1 MRTHDDTWDIKT
13 SVGATAVM
21 VAAARAVETDR
32 PDPLIRDPY
41 ARLLVTNAGAGA
53 IWEAMLDPTLV
64 AKAAAIDAETA
75 AIVAYLRSYQA
86 VRTNF
91 FDTYFASA
99 VAAGIRQ
106 VVILA
111 SGLDSRAYRLDW
123 PAGTIVYEI
132 DQPKV
137 LSYKSTTL
145 AENGVT
151 PSAGRREVPADLRQ
165 DWPAALR
172 DAGFDP
178 TARTAWLAEGLLM
191 YLPAEA
197 QDRLFTQVGA
207 VSVAGSRIA
216 AETAPV
222 HGEERRAEMRARFK
236 KVADVLGI
244 EQTIDVQ
251 ELVYHDQAVV
261 QGDGAVSQEL
271 IAQGFD
277 RVMFTGG
284 TEIGRKVYEG
294 AAPHLTPVTLELG
307 GKSPVIVAADA
318 DVDVAAKRIAWIKL
332 LNAGQTCVAPDYV
345 LADAT
350 VRDELVSKI
359 TAALTKFR
367 SGAPQGMRIVNQ
379 RQFDRLS
386 GYLAAAK
393 TDAAADG
400 GGVVVG
406 GDCDASNLRIQPTV
420 VVDPDP
426 DGPLMSNEIFGP
438 ILPVVTVKSLDDAI
452 RFVNSRPKPLS
463 AYLFTKSRAVR
474 ERVIREVPAG
484 GMMVNHLAF
493 QVSTA
498 KLPFGGV
505 GASGMGAYHG
515 RWGFEEF
522 SHRKSVLTKPTRPDL
537 SSFIYP
543 PYTERA
549 IKVARRLF

>member
-1 MRTHDDTWDIKT
+1 MSAMRTHDDTWDIKT

-178 TARTAWLAEGLLM
+178 TARTAWLAEAVDVPTGRGPG
-191 YLPAEA
+191 PAVHPGRRRERGG
-197 QDRLFTQVGA
+197 QPDRGRDCAGA
-207 VSVAGSRIA
+207 R
-216 AETAPV
+216 
-222 HGEERRAEMRARFK
+222 RRAASRNA
-236 KVADVLGI
+236 G
-244 EQTIDVQ
+244 TVQ
-251 ELVYHDQAVV
+251 ESGRCARYRADHRRA
-261 QGDGAVSQEL
+261 G
-271 IAQGFD
+271 
-277 RVMFTGG
+277 TGLPRPG
-284 TEIGRKVYEG
+284 SGVRC
-294 AAPHLTPVTLELG
+294 
-307 GKSPVIVAADA
+307 
-318 DVDVAAKRIAWIKL
+318 R
-332 LNAGQTCVAPDYV
+332 
-345 LADAT
+345 LAH
-350 VRDELVSKI
+350 
-359 TAALTKFR
+359 R
-367 SGAPQGMRIVNQ
+367 S
-379 RQFDRLS
+379 RL
-386 GYLAAAK
+386 A
-393 TDAAADG
+393 
-400 GGVVVG
+400 
-406 GDCDASNLRIQPTV
+406 
-420 VVDPDP
+420 
-426 DGPLMSNEIFGP
+426 GP
-438 ILPVVTVKSLDDAI
+438 I
-452 RFVNSRPKPLS
+452 
-463 AYLFTKSRAVR
+463 
-474 ERVIREVPAG
+474 
-484 GMMVNHLAF
+484 
-493 QVSTA
+493 
-498 KLPFGGV
+498 
-505 GASGMGAYHG
+505 
-515 RWGFEEF
+515 
-522 SHRKSVLTKPTRPDL
+522 PTC
-537 SSFIYP
+537 
-543 PYTERA
+543 
-549 IKVARRLF
+549 ARRDAPRGSLG